1 MYYIGIDVGGM
12 TIKAGIVDENG
23 KLYIKDAVPTLP
35 ERHYSEIVR
44 DMAELCKSIAAKQ
57 GIDITEIAGVGMGIP
72 GTINSKAGV
81 ITYSNNINFEKVPI
95 VKEFGKYIK
104 CPVYINNDANA
115 AALGEAKFG
124 SGKGSRDVVF
134 VTLGTGVGTSIIT
147 EGILLEGKMGAGA
160 EGGHIAL
167 KMGGELCSCGKRG
180 CWEAY
185 ASATAII
192 RQTRKA
198 MELHPE
204 SLMNAEAEKEG
215 KVSGRTAFNAA
226 KKGDA
231 AAKKVVDNYIKYVA
245 EGIISMVNLFRP
257 DYVLIGGGISNE
269 GDWLMQKIQRR
280 VNRYSFGGHRNP
292 KVYVRKAVLGNDAG
306 IYGAAALAMKK

>member
-12 TIKAGIVDENG
+12 SIKAGIVDETG
-23 KLYIKDAVPTLP
+23 KLYIKDSVPTLP
-35 ERHYSEIVR
+35 ERHYSEIVA
-44 DMAELCKSIAAKQ
+44 DMAALCKKIAAEL
-57 GIDITEIAGVGMGIP
+57 GIAIGEIVGVGMGIP

-81 ITYSNNINFEKVPI
+81 ITYSNNINFEKVPV
-95 VKEFGKYIK
+95 VKEFQKYIN

-134 VTLGTGVGTSIIT
+134 VTLGTGVGTGIIT

-185 ASATAII
+185 ASASALI

-198 MELHPE
+198 MESHPD
-204 SLMNAEAEKEG
+204 SLMNEEAAKEG

-226 KKGDA
+226 KRGDNV
-231 AAKKVVDNYIKYVA
+231 AKKVIDNYIKYVA

-306 IYGAAALAMKK
+306 IYGAAALAMK

>member
-1 MYYIGIDVGGM
+1 MSFNIGIDLGG
-12 TIKAGIVDENG
+12 TFIKYGIVNENG
-23 KLYIKDAVPTLP
+23 EIIEKGKAATPAECGYAETVAVIASVAGKMSAAHGVPICGLGIGAP
-35 ERHYSEIVR
+35 GVVDGEKGIVR
-44 DMAELCKSIAAKQ
+44 TSGNLGWENKPLAEDLSAELSIPAVL
-57 GIDITEIAGVGMGIP
+57 T
-72 GTINSKAGV
+72 
-81 ITYSNNINFEKVPI
+81 
-95 VKEFGKYIK
+95 
-104 CPVYINNDANA
+104 NDANA
-115 AALGEAKFG
+115 AALGEARFG

-134 VTLGTGVGTSIIT
+134 VTLGTGVGTGIIT
-147 EGILLEGKMGAGA
+147 EGILLEGKVGAGA

-167 KMGGELCSCGKRG
+167 KMGGEMCSCGKRG

-185 ASATAII
+185 ASATALI

-204 SLMNAEAEKEG
+204 SLMNKEAEKEG

-226 KKGDA
+226 KRGDA

-245 EGIISMVNLFRP
+245 EGVISMVNLFRP

-269 GDWLMQKIQRR
+269 GDWFMQKIQRR

-292 KVYVRKAVLGNDAG
+292 KVLVRKAVLGNDAG
-306 IYGAAALAMKK
+306 IYGAAALAMK